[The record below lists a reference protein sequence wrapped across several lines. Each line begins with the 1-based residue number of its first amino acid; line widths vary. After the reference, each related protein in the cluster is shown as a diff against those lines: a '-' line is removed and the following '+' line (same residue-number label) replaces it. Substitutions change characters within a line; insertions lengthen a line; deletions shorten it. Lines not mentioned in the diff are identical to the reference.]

1 METFIEKSSKS
12 DIQSRLRTFS
22 LLLMFTVLSALQSMA
37 QGDALTEAQ
46 KNAEQQ
52 NLMSYIFMAVG
63 FVVIIAIAWFSVKKK
78 IGETGT
84 HHHSPHHPPHHHHS
98 SHDKRYGTHHAR

>member
-12 DIQSRLRTFS
+12 NIISRLRTIS

-46 KNAEQQ
+46 KKAEQQ
-52 NLMSYIFMAVG
+52 NFMSYIFMAVG
-63 FVVIIAIAWFSVKKK
+63 FVAIIALAWFSVKKK
-78 IGETGT
+78 IGDTGT
-84 HHHSPHHPPHHHHS
+84 HHHPPTKHHHHHS

>member
-12 DIQSRLRTFS
+12 DIKSRLRTTS

-37 QGDALTEAQ
+37 QSDALTEAQ
-46 KNAEQQ
+46 KKAEQQ
-52 NLMSYIFMAVG
+52 NFMNYVFMAVG

-84 HHHSPHHPPHHHHS
+84 HHHPPHHHHHPHS
-98 SHDKRYGTHHAR
+98 SNDKRYGTHHAR